1 MNEVNKEIV
10 NDQMV
15 NLLLIIASFTAHFV
29 QDKQS
34 ALFTEP
40 QRSEGELVYRTPDY
54 LRWEYTS
61 PQPLVWEIDGDKGN
75 VNKQITGLLMLI
87 KQCVKGDFG
96 AAEKSFTVQQNGH
109 SVVLEID
116 VQGAFAVRRDW
127 AGARPCER
135 IASRTHA
142 DALCAQAHGAY
153 GTSAIFALKIRSMTL
168 KIRML

>member
-10 NDQMV
+10 NDPMV

-34 ALFTEP
+34 ALFT
-40 QRSEGELVYRTPDY
+40 TPDY

-109 SVVLEID
+109 SVVLTPKKRELQRLFRQIEIELNPQTD
-116 VQGAFAVRRDW
+116 
-127 AGARPCER
+127 
-135 IASRTHA
+135 IADRVVIHEANGDDT
-142 DALCAQAHGAY
+142 
-153 GTSAIFALKIRSMTL
+153 TIRFSQVT
-168 KIRML
+168 ML

>member
-15 NLLLIIASFTAHFV
+15 NLILIIASFTAHFV

-109 SVVLEID
+109 SVVLTPKKRELQRLFRQIEIELNPQTD
-116 VQGAFAVRRDW
+116 
-127 AGARPCER
+127 
-135 IASRTHA
+135 IADRVVIHEANGDDT
-142 DALCAQAHGAY
+142 
-153 GTSAIFALKIRSMTL
+153 TIRFKQVT
-168 KIRML
+168 ML